1 MGLRGWLRR
10 KLGLGAL
17 WRIHWQLERLLI
29 AVCENNWRIRIM
41 AGELTLLQT
50 EVQETKAAIADV
62 LAYLVTIKTKL
73 DEAIANGDPAAL
85 TALSA
90 ELDAEQAKLRAVL
103 PPVEPPVEPP
113 VA

>member
-1 MGLRGWLRR
+1 
-10 KLGLGAL
+10 
-17 WRIHWQLERLLI
+17 
-29 AVCENNWRIRIM
+29 M

-62 LAYLVTIKTKL
+62 LAYLDTIKTKL

-85 TALSA
+85 KALSD